1 MGVVRMGS
9 RRSARH
15 RRHASALALAGA
27 TIMLACAALASG
39 APPSVQV
46 AFIGAL
52 AGPEPTVM
60 ITGLSG
66 SGTRALGPGS
76 DARIAPDGTS
86 VAAGRSVGTGP
97 QAGYEVLLYST
108 TSHRVRTLLHATGS
122 PPDPLAWSPDSRY
135 LAVVEFNRL
144 VVVDTRTGV
153 VRTIATGQVTAA
165 SFAPRSGDRLVF
177 DRSALNSS
185 AVNVF
190 VADPDG
196 RRQRRL
202 TDDGLSEFPLWGPR
216 DIVFTRE
223 TIRDGQSGPL
233 YELWSIEPDGSGA
246 RQLTHVAATKLNDGL
261 TAVAFSADGKRLLA
275 NFEGTDT
282 LEAWVV
288 DLSGPV
294 ALPRD
299 LTAKGNGT
307 IGVGLSRDGD
317 SVLAED
323 GYAGDTPANWGIET
337 IPWRGGRATP
347 LVRRGAFPSWDD

>member
-1 MGVVRMGS
+1 MGVVRLGS
-9 RRSARH
+9 RTSAHR
-15 RRHASALALAGA
+15 RRHASALAVAGA

-39 APPSVQV
+39 AAPSVQV

-52 AGPEPTVM
+52 AGPQPTVM

-66 SGTRALGPGS
+66 SDTRALGPGN
-76 DARIAPDGTS
+76 DARLAPDGAA
-86 VAAGRSVGTGP
+86 VAAGRSVGTGR
-97 QAGYEVLLYST
+97 QAGYEVVLYST

-144 VVVDTRTGV
+144 VVVDTRTGI

-165 SFAPRSGDRLVF
+165 SFAPDSDDRLVF

-196 RRQRRL
+196 QRERRL
-202 TDDGLSEFPLWGPR
+202 TDDGSSEFPLWGPR

-223 TIRDGQSGPL
+223 TMRGQSGPL
-233 YELWSIEPDGSGA
+233 YELWSIEPGGSGA
-246 RQLTHVAATKLNDGL
+246 RQLTHVAATELNDGL

-307 IGVGLSRDGD
+307 IGVGLSRDGNT
-317 SVLAED
+317 VLAED

-337 IPWRGGRATP
+337 IPWRGGRAEP

>member
-1 MGVVRMGS
+1 MGVVRAGS
-9 RRSARH
+9 RSSARR
-15 RRHASALALAGA
+15 RRHAWLPAVAGA
-27 TIMLACAALASG
+27 TVILACAALASG
-39 APPSVQV
+39 APPNVEV

-52 AGPEPTVM
+52 GGPHPTVM
-60 ITGLSG
+60 LTGLSG
-66 SGTRALGPGS
+66 GGTRALGPGTA
-76 DARIAPDGTS
+76 ARLAPNGAA
-86 VAAGRSVGTGP
+86 VAAGRSAGTGR
-97 QAGYEVLLYST
+97 QAGYEVVLYST

-135 LAVVEFNRL
+135 LAVVEFDRL
-144 VVVDTRTGV
+144 VVVDTRTGSS
-153 VRTIATGQVTAA
+153 RTIATGQVTAA
-165 SFAPRSGDRLVF
+165 SFAPHSGDRLVF
-177 DRSALNSS
+177 DRSPLNSS

-196 RRQRRL
+196 RHELRL

-223 TIRDGQSGPL
+223 TIRGASGPL

-246 RQLTHVAATKLNDGL
+246 RQLTHVAATKLDDGL
-261 TAVAFSADGKRLLA
+261 TAVAFSADGTRLLA

-307 IGVGLSRDGD
+307 IGVALSRDGNV
-317 SVLAED
+317 VLAED

-337 IPWRGGRATP
+337 IPWRGGRAKP
-347 LVRRGAFPSWDD
+347 LVGRGAFPSWDD